1 MEITSTTS
9 QTTAS
14 GASAST
20 EQLFENYEAF
30 LQLLTTQLQ
39 HQDPLDPVDSAEYT
53 NQLVQYAQ
61 VEQSI
66 ATNDNLESLIS
77 LVSANAATM
86 ALQYVGDTAEIDSAY
101 AMMSDGTAS
110 WSYTLGS
117 DAEDVTLQV
126 HDEDGNLVYETTGDT
141 SAGEHG
147 FQWDGTTDDGGQAE
161 DGIYSLT
168 VTARDADGATIGV
181 DISSFGTITGI
192 DSSDGEL
199 IFEVGELRVSESAL
213 LGVRES

>member
-147 FQWDGTTDDGGQAE
+147 FQWDGTTGDGGQAE